1 MPAGSLKGLVYSETP
16 REDLVDPHEKSHPW
30 YQRTLPWPASRWA
43 WSSSERD
50 LLRAD
55 MATKADGG
63 AFDIRNV
70 IAGLIGMY
78 GVILT
83 LVGLFG
89 DEEGDKTGDV
99 NANLWAGLMMI
110 VFAVAFALW
119 ARLRPVVVD
128 TDEPSTGRGEA
139 G

>member
-1 MPAGSLKGLVYSETP
+1 
-16 REDLVDPHEKSHPW
+16 
-30 YQRTLPWPASRWA
+30 
-43 WSSSERD
+43 
-50 LLRAD
+50 
-55 MATKADGG
+55 MATKQTAG

-70 IAGLIGMY
+70 IAGLIGVY

-89 DEEGDKTGDV
+89 DEEADKTGDV
-99 NANLWAGLMMI
+99 NANLWAGLMMV

-119 ARLRPVVVD
+119 ARLRPVVVP
-128 TDEPSTGRGEA
+128 DEEPPGDQAQSDA

>member
-1 MPAGSLKGLVYSETP
+1 
-16 REDLVDPHEKSHPW
+16 
-30 YQRTLPWPASRWA
+30 
-43 WSSSERD
+43 
-50 LLRAD
+50 
-55 MATKADGG
+55 MATKQTAG

-83 LVGLFG
+83 LVGLFA

-128 TDEPSTGRGEA
+128 TDEPSTGQGEA